1 MKTSRDRR
9 YVDCVAVA
17 TCIALALTLTA
28 VISAQTDDGFDPE
41 AAAFTYH
48 KVSRDQMD
56 TTAVASRSQAAMRA
70 TNFDRPDVIAAEQK
84 RLDAQIEAMDPSR
97 EFTITIDDRITDYDR
112 ASSQFAI
119 ELFTPGYYIPF
130 EAFGQQYRIVFANAA
145 SARAIPM
152 PLDQAREFD
161 ARLNSFGRQIKNEV
175 HFKVIGKGDPAGAIG
190 GNLVVRAE
198 ITSARVLDRA
208 GQVVFT
214 PRVTA
219 AGAGPA
225 FAGFDAS
232 KADVAGL
239 RIGVR
244 KSEMEATLTRLF
256 GKVTP
261 GYMSGEGSFKGFAG
275 VIEVNSMGCMSSF
288 GQKKK
293 PKPGDVCVTAY
304 YDASEMVRMVRI
316 QRMFP
321 PNFDSEVFRKAL
333 VQKYGPPSGGRSGTS
348 WGAGVPGAVLNNPD
362 GVVDALTASAVSD
375 RDISD
380 LGGNRIQNVV
390 VSLQLIDATWAAK
403 AAGAN
408 E

>member
-1 MKTSRDRR
+1 
-9 YVDCVAVA
+9 
-17 TCIALALTLTA
+17 
-28 VISAQTDDGFDPE
+28 
-41 AAAFTYH
+41 
-48 KVSRDQMD
+48 
-56 TTAVASRSQAAMRA
+56 
-70 TNFDRPDVIAAEQK
+70 
-84 RLDAQIEAMDPSR
+84 
-97 EFTITIDDRITDYDR
+97 
-112 ASSQFAI
+112 
-119 ELFTPGYYIPF
+119 
-130 EAFGQQYRIVFANAA
+130 VFANAA

-175 HFKVIGKGDPAGAIG
+175 HFKVIGKGDPTGGVAGG
-190 GNLVVRAE
+190 FVVRAE

-239 RIGVR
+239 RVGVR

-261 GYMSGEGSFKGFAG
+261 GYMSGEGGFKGFAG
-275 VIEVNSMGCMSSF
+275 VMEVNSMGCMSSF
-288 GQKKK
+288 AQKKK

-304 YDASEMVRMVRI
+304 YDAGDVVRMVRI
-316 QRMFP
+316 QRLFP

-333 VQKYGPPSGGRSGTS
+333 IQKYGPVTGGRSQTS
-348 WGAGVPGAVLNNPD
+348 WGPGVPGAVLNNPN
-362 GVVDALTASAVSD
+362 GVVDALTASAAAD

-380 LGGNRIQNVV
+380 LGGNRLQNVV
-390 VSLQLIDATWAAK
+390 VSLQLIDAAWAAK
-403 AAGAN
+403 AGGGAQ
-408 E
+408 